1 MKYFHSFL
9 SKLIFLNRETFNFAK
24 KNFNISKKKI
34 CLITNGINTDYF
46 YPINVK
52 KGNTFKIGM
61 ACRVNRLKY
70 YDLIANALN
79 NSHLK
84 NLSVEFLLAGDGEDL
99 NDFKIRIKN
108 LNLQKKVKFFG
119 NLNEPNL
126 KKWYAGLDVYIQA
139 SVGEGMP
146 ISLLQAMSMNIPVIG
161 SRVSGTKEILG
172 KKYVGLLFNNNVE
185 DLAKKIK
192 YFYYINKKEKL
203 KYMNTQRKYVILKH
217 NYKKIFNKYLFEI
230 KNIQNI

>member
-1 MKYFHSFL
+1 
-9 SKLIFLNRETFNFAK
+9 
-24 KNFNISKKKI
+24 
-34 CLITNGINTDYF
+34 
-46 YPINVK
+46 
-52 KGNTFKIGM
+52 M

-126 KKWYAGLDVYIQA
+126 KKWNAGLDVYIQS

-172 KKYVGLLFNNNVE
+172 KKYVGLLFNNNVK

-203 KYMNTQRKYVILKH
+203 KYINTQRKYVILKH

-230 KNIQNI
+230 KNILDI